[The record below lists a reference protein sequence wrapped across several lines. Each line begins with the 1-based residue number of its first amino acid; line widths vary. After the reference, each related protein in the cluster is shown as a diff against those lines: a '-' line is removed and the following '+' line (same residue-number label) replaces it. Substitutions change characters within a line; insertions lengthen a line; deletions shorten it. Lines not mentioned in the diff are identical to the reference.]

1 MRSKFALLSSFNRI
15 SAASSEEPT
24 NPLAQKTKVTCAVQI
39 LFLWISI
46 SFNKPTLAGP
56 NGLRSTCNISV
67 DARTCRTTP
76 QRVEWLTMRT
86 KQGINRGQELDETS
100 RISSFVSGCD
110 VVGGKN
116 YLHHSTNYFYPEND
130 VWDRPSEKF
139 VRTSEAK
146 FLFE

>member
-46 SFNKPTLAGP
+46 SFNKPTLAEL

-67 DARTCRTTP
+67 DARTCA
-76 QRVEWLTMRT
+76 
-86 KQGINRGQELDETS
+86 KQFSQT
-100 RISSFVSGCD
+100 
-110 VVGGKN
+110 
-116 YLHHSTNYFYPEND
+116 
-130 VWDRPSEKF
+130 
-139 VRTSEAK
+139 TSEESNDTAAGGMTNNAN
-146 FLFE
+146 ETGD